1 MPRHRRAA
9 AWIVP
14 AALLLTLSAIRP
26 PTEAQAKQDEPLA
39 KPQHSWDAVYM
50 AGTKVGYVHTQVE
63 RLKDPTQDRELLRVQ
78 VDTVLSFKRRND
90 KITQR
95 VRYGTIETPGGS
107 VLRLDIRV
115 QSGQDE
121 MRTFGDVVDDKMP
134 LALVGGGQ
142 KKQIEIPWGP
152 EIRGPYAAEL
162 SLARQPMQPGEER
175 EEKMFI
181 PLLNKIGS
189 LKLKAVTRETIELGG
204 RVKRELLK
212 VEAPVFGADGKQLV
226 ESSSTLWVDD
236 NGQILKQQSDV
247 YGGTVFYRTTEKAAK
262 APNGEV
268 DLIAEQIVKIP
279 QKIPTPERTRAI
291 VYQIGLKGDDPANLF
306 PNDRRQKIKPGR
318 QAGTTL
324 LEVRTA
330 GPNDGEPGA
339 ETVGGEYLQPN
350 PQINSAD
357 PRVVGHMKRAVGNA
371 TDPWAKATAIQHW
384 VSRNIRAKNFTQG
397 FANAAEVA
405 DNLTG
410 DCTEHSVLTAAMCR
424 AAGVPAR
431 VAIGLVYADQLGGF
445 GFHMWNEVYV
455 NRRWVAIDSA
465 FDQADVDAVHLKLS
479 DSSLDGVSP
488 FESFEAV
495 AKVFKK
501 LTLRPLEI
509 R

>member
-1 MPRHRRAA
+1 MPRRHLATS
-9 AWIVP
+9 WI
-14 AALLLTLSAIRP
+14 AFLLLAGGTTSLNPSR
-26 PTEAQAKQDEPLA
+26 AQDARGEPLA
-39 KPQHSWDAVYM
+39 KPQQSWDAVYM
-50 AGTKVGYVHTQVE
+50 SGTKVGYVHTQVE
-63 RLKDPTQDRELLRVQ
+63 RLKDPTKDRELLRVQ

-121 MRTFGDVVDDKMP
+121 MRTYGDVVDDKMP
-134 LALVGGGQ
+134 LTLVGGGQ
-142 KKQIEIPWGP
+142 KKQLEMPWGP

-162 SLARQPMQPGEER
+162 SLARQPMQAGEER

-181 PLLNKIGS
+181 PLLNKIGT
-189 LKLKAVTRETIELGG
+189 LKLKAERKETIELGG
-204 RVKRELLK
+204 RVKRELLR
-212 VEAPVFGADGKQLV
+212 VEAPVFGPDGKPLV

-236 NGQILKQQSDV
+236 NGQILKQSSDV
-247 YGGTVFYRTTEKAAK
+247 YGGTAFYRTTEAAAK
-262 APNGEV
+262 APNGEM

-279 QKIPTPERTRAI
+279 QKIPTPERTRAV
-291 VYQIGLKGDDPANLF
+291 VYQVGVTGSDPASLF
-306 PNDRRQKIKPGR
+306 PADRRQKTRPGR
-318 QAGTTL
+318 QAGTTV

-330 GPNDGEPGA
+330 GPNDGEAGPEA
-339 ETVGGEYLQPN
+339 VGDEYTQPN

-371 TDPWAKATAIQHW
+371 TEPWARATAIQHW
-384 VSRNIRAKNFTQG
+384 VARNIRAKNFTQG

-405 DNLTG
+405 ESLTG

-424 AAGVPAR
+424 AAGIPSR

-465 FDQADVDAVHLKLS
+465 FDQSDVDAVHLKLS

-501 LTLRPLEI
+501 LTLKPLEI

>member
-1 MPRHRRAA
+1 MPRRQRVAS
-9 AWIVP
+9 WIAP
-14 AALLLTLSAIRP
+14 ALLASWIGAIP
-26 PTEAQAKQDEPLA
+26 QSQAQEGQAEPAA

-121 MRTFGDVVDDKMP
+121 MRTYGDVVDDKMP
-134 LALVGGGQ
+134 LTLVGGGQ
-142 KKQIEIPWGP
+142 KKRLDITWGP

-162 SLARQPMQPGEER
+162 SLARKPIQVGEER

-181 PLLNKIGS
+181 PLLNKIGT
-189 LKLKAVTRETIELGG
+189 LKLKAAAKETIELGG
-204 RVKRELLK
+204 RVKRELLR
-212 VEAPVFGADGKQLV
+212 VEAPVFGPDDKQLV
-226 ESSSTLWVDD
+226 ESSATLWVDD
-236 NGQILKQQSDV
+236 NGQILKQSSDV
-247 YGGTVFYRTTEKAAK
+247 YGGTVFYRTTEAAAK
-262 APNGEV
+262 APNGEM
-268 DLIAEQIVKIP
+268 DLIAEQIVKVP
-279 QKIPTPERTRAI
+279 QKVPNPERTRAI
-291 VYQIGLKGDDPANLF
+291 VYQVSATGDSPANLF
-306 PNDRRQKIKPGR
+306 PDDRRQQIKPGR
-318 QAGTTL
+318 QAGTSI

-330 GPNDGEPGA
+330 GPNDGQPGP
-339 ETVGGEYLQPN
+339 ETVAAEFLQPN

-357 PRVVGHMKRAVGNA
+357 PLVVGHMKRAVGNA

-384 VSRNIRAKNFTQG
+384 VARNIRAKNFTQG

-405 DNLTG
+405 ESLTG

-465 FDQADVDAVHLKLS
+465 FDQSDVDAVHLKLS

-488 FESFEAV
+488 FESFEVV

-501 LTLRPLEI
+501 ITLRPLEI